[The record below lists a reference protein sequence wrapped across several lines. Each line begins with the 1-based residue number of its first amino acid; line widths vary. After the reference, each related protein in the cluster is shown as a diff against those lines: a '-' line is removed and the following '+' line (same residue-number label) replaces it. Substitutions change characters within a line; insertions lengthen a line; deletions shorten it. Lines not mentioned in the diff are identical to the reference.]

1 MGKDVLSLITLSSN
15 FNIFTL
21 QALSKTVQILI
32 EHFYLFLSIFTDSSI
47 DVFPAIYQNIWG
59 RSNPFLC

>member
-1 MGKDVLSLITLSSN
+1 MGKDVLSLILSSN
-15 FNIFTL
+15 FYIFTL

-47 DVFPAIYQNIWG
+47 DVSPAIYQNIWG